1 MEINVLFAGSHKSW
15 PEYEK
20 HLKSAFLERNL
31 SVSLQCE
38 FGNPLEVDYII
49 YAPNGSFN
57 DFSIFSRAKA
67 VLSLWA
73 GVENIV
79 SNPTLFQP
87 LCRMVDLGLTQ
98 GMVEYVVAH
107 SLRYHLDLDQQVLQQ
122 DGIWRHETMIPK
134 LAQDQTIGILGLG
147 ALGSECALKL
157 NGMGFNVLGWSR
169 NQKKIS
175 NIECLTGASGFNK
188 VLESSDILVLLLP
201 LTKNTKY
208 ILNSK
213 SLKRFKKGAFIINA
227 GRGLL
232 INDDALLSSINEG
245 CVTGAT
251 LDVFSIEPLP
261 SDHKFWK
268 HPAITVTPHIAAETR
283 PKTSSA
289 SIAENIY
296 RNENNL
302 GLLNLVDKSEG
313 Y

>member
-31 SVSLQCE
+31 SVSLKCE

-175 NIECLTGASGFNK
+175 NIECLT
-188 VLESSDILVLLLP
+188 VLQG
-201 LTKNTKY
+201 LTK
-208 ILNSK
+208 
-213 SLKRFKKGAFIINA
+213 F
-227 GRGLL
+227 
-232 INDDALLSSINEG
+232 
-245 CVTGAT
+245 
-251 LDVFSIEPLP
+251 
-261 SDHKFWK
+261 
-268 HPAITVTPHIAAETR
+268 
-283 PKTSSA
+283 
-289 SIAENIY
+289 
-296 RNENNL
+296 
-302 GLLNLVDKSEG
+302 
-313 Y
+313 